1 MMAESMTGRPE
12 SNKLSNQKLN
22 VNNSQITGIP
32 QLGPISVG
40 DMVRAV
46 EVGG

>member
-1 MMAESMTGRPE
+1 MMTESKTQKTV
-12 SNKLSNQKLN
+12 SNKLRHEKLN
-22 VNNSQITGIP
+22 DNASQITGSP

-40 DMVRAV
+40 DMVGDV